1 MCALVCVAGFDDA
14 LVSLD
19 RLSKLHFT
27 LPVDLAVRP
36 FNNIKDAF

>member
-1 MCALVCVAGFDDA
+1 MGVIFSGFDDA

-19 RLSKLHFT
+19 RLSKLDFT

-36 FNNIKDAF
+36 FTNIKDAF